1 LRAILLVLL
10 ALGAPCFAQTYPTKP
25 IHLIVAFAPGG
36 PVDVVARLL
45 ATKLP
50 DILGQPVV
58 VENRPSSSGNLGTQ
72 VVAKAAADGY
82 TLLATSSAFAVNV
95 TLSPNAGYAPP
106 DFAPIVEVASQ
117 PNVIVVNSTFPAKT
131 LEELLAMAKTTN
143 LAYAS
148 PGTGTT
154 PHLTGEHIF
163 RLIAKLDVTHVPH
176 KGAGPAAAAVV
187 GGEPPIGALAVTAPI
202 PFLRAGKLRAL
213 AISSATRNPQL
224 PDVPTF
230 TELGY
235 PDIQEYT
242 WVGLFAPAGTPPE
255 IVQKLNTAVNAAIRL
270 PDIRER
276 FESLTLE
283 AKGGTPQQFTEYV
296 RQEVAKWSA
305 IVKQIGVKVD

>member
-1 LRAILLVLL
+1 
-10 ALGAPCFAQTYPTKP
+10 
-25 IHLIVAFAPGG
+25 
-36 PVDVVARLL
+36 
-45 ATKLP
+45 
-50 DILGQPVV
+50 
-58 VENRPSSSGNLGTQ
+58 
-72 VVAKAAADGY
+72 
-82 TLLATSSAFAVNV
+82 
-95 TLSPNAGYAPP
+95 
-106 DFAPIVEVASQ
+106 
-117 PNVIVVNSTFPAKT
+117 VNSTFPAKT